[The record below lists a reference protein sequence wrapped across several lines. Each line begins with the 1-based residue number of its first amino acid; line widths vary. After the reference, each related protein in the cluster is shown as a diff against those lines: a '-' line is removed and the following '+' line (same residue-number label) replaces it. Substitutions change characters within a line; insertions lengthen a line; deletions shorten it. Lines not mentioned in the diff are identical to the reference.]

1 MNNTNIIQ
9 KTGAA
14 KGQKVGAVRTGSD
27 PWGELAA
34 AIVKQ
39 AVADDYDAR
48 KRIEKEKKWLI
59 KHGRRPENM
68 KIYTKYYDWL
78 SGQCVNIAYSIKCC
92 HDLEA
97 LLLLRKKLERY
108 RDRQAWMS
116 RTVMRCNHIRE
127 AEKTIADIKGFFY
140 SQWFIQLCDADGPMI
155 YKQVVA
161 NYKMGRR
168 VKGAN

>member
-1 MNNTNIIQ
+1 MNET
-9 KTGAA
+9 KGAISSR
-14 KGQKVGAVRTGSD
+14 KIGSGGGRSN
-27 PWGELAA
+27 PWRELAA
-34 AIVKQ
+34 AIIKQ

-48 KRIEKEKKWLI
+48 KKIEREKKWLI

-108 RDRQAWMS
+108 RARQAWMG
-116 RTVMRCNHIRE
+116 RTVKRCNHIIE

-140 SQWFIQLCDADGPMI
+140 SQWFIQLCDADGPTI

-168 VKGAN
+168 IKGAN